1 MLLLDMDPATHL
13 YIQSK
18 WKLPNHLSVLA
29 GDKSQGYILMGL
41 IQQQGRSLSLEHN
54 LLEMQDSG

>member
-1 MLLLDMDPATHL
+1 
-13 YIQSK
+13 
-18 WKLPNHLSVLA
+18 
-29 GDKSQGYILMGL
+29 MGL